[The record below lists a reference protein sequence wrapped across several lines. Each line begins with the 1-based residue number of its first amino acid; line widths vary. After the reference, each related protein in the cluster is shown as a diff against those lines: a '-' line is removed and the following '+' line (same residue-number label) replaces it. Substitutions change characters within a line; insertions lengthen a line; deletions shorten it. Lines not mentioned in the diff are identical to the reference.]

1 MTSKRYSPI
10 TKDDGWFIGEHKV
23 FQFTIYQEDEVTVED
38 ISTFHMKWEMRIDE
52 REPVTLLAKTSAVD
66 GGVNITDGPQ
76 GQVQVVISASD
87 TTDFDPGT
95 FAHAL
100 MRTDTDEET
109 VLSYGPAVL
118 QLAATR

>member
-23 FQFTIYQEDEVTVED
+23 LQFVIYQEDETTVED
-38 ISTFHMKWEMRIDE
+38 ISTFHLKWEMRIDE
-52 REPVTLLAKTSAVD
+52 QEPVALIAKTSATD
-66 GGVNITDGPQ
+66 GGVNITDGQ
-76 GQVQVVISASD
+76 GGTCQVVIEATD
-87 TTDFDPGT
+87 TENLDPGT

-100 MRTDTDEET
+100 MRTDEDEET